1 MKTNSIFFCAA
12 TAAVLFNTSF
22 AQDYD
27 KTIDASA
34 GPVDVHSAADLTG
47 PSGLLSKLDLG
58 STDAANP
65 AIVNILEGITFA
77 ATEGTADQRLATPFT
92 IDPDS
97 WNHSTINEYRY
108 AKIGVAKGK
117 TLTISGNA
125 AAADD
130 SPDAYAGGAV
140 RWGAGNLEIGSSGD
154 NAGRVAFKN
163 NSAKCGG
170 AVYAGENTEL
180 TIRNTDFEY
189 NKAIAENNE
198 ANGGAIASLGNIH
211 IYNSNFTNNS
221 SDANEESAYAANLK
235 GGAVYLKSAIYNAT
249 KTVLI
254 ENSAFSG
261 NTAFKPKDNDDG
273 IIDCFGYGGA
283 VYVESKSSQT
293 IIKNS
298 TFTNNKTTGA
308 GGAIYTE
315 GQLVLEN
322 TDFIGNGEIPQKYM
336 AGSGGAIS
344 ADGSIKIR
352 GGKFEDNSAG
362 SGGAIDW
369 SDFSGSEGNLRILD
383 IEGTKFVNNRSNSV
397 GGAIIS
403 HGNVKIVNAE
413 FTGNESNTSGGAMF
427 SNTSRLTENDPEGYA
442 HSFYIE
448 NSVFR
453 ENKSIKGEYASG
465 GNGGAISYQSEY
477 ETQMNGIIKD
487 TVFIDNI
494 AAFGGGAIYAGGDG
508 KLKFEISEG
517 KNFISSGNTASQG
530 GFLYMLSRPIH
541 PNGLPDEWPEGW
553 ENNRTGSPEVIFE
566 IGQNAT
572 YTIGSAADR
581 GKDDIAG
588 TGILRKTGKGVL
600 ILNANNER
608 LYTQTIVDE
617 GRLVID
623 GVLGAKGTRTD
634 GDIVSKHSLTVN
646 NGGILGGSGKIF
658 GETTVNAG
666 GVIAP
671 GSSPGTITFD
681 KLILNDGAI
690 LDIEKGDLIVADEL
704 DLSNIVNGVK
714 LNFTGFSQGDTV
726 RFLEIRDIIGM
737 DLETGNLNDYFIANG
752 FDFYF
757 DADTNSIIANYVV
770 PEPATAAAILGAFA
784 LAFAAYRRTK

>member
-1 MKTNSIFFCAA
+1 MNTKSTFFCIA
-12 TAAVLFNTSF
+12 TAAVFLNASY

-27 KTIDASA
+27 KTIDGSA
-34 GPVDVHSAADLTG
+34 GPVDAHSAADLTG

-65 AIVNILEGITFA
+65 AIINILDDITFA
-77 ATEGTADQRLATPFT
+77 ATEGTADQRLATPFA

-108 AKIGVAKGK
+108 AKIDVAKGK

-130 SPDAYAGGAV
+130 SSDAYAGGAV

-154 NAGRVAFKN
+154 NAGRIAFRN

-170 AVYAGENTEL
+170 AVYAGGNTEL
-180 TIRNTDFEY
+180 TIQNTDFEY
-189 NKAIAENNE
+189 NKTIAENNE
-198 ANGGAIASLGNIH
+198 ANGGAIASLGNLH

-221 SDANEESAYAANLK
+221 SDANEESTFAANLK

-249 KTVLI
+249 KTVFI

-261 NTAFKPKDNDDG
+261 NTAFNPKDNDDG

-322 TDFIGNGEIPQKYM
+322 TDFTGNRDVSQEMNG
-336 AGSGGAIS
+336 GNGGAIF
-344 ADGSIKIR
+344 ADGSIKIT
-352 GGKFEDNSAG
+352 GGKFEDNFAH
-362 SGGAIDW
+362 SGGAIAW
-369 SDFSGSEGNLRILD
+369 SDFSGGEGNLRILN
-383 IEGTKFVNNRSNSV
+383 IEGTKFVNNRSNST

-413 FTGNESNTSGGAMF
+413 FVGNESNGSGGAMF
-427 SNTSRLTENDPEGYA
+427 SNTSRITENDPEGYT

-453 ENKSIKGEYASG
+453 ENRTVKNETYFAT
-465 GNGGAISYQSEY
+465 NGGAISYQAAY
-477 ETQMNGIIKD
+477 QTQLNGIIKD
-487 TVFIDNI
+487 TAFLDNS
-494 AAFGGGAIYAGGDG
+494 AVYDGGAVYAHGDG
-508 KLKFEISEG
+508 KLKFEVSSG
-517 KNFISSGNTASQG
+517 KNLVSKGNAARSG
-530 GFLYMLSRPIH
+530 GFLDMGSTLII
-541 PNGLPDEWPEGW
+541 PDGPQSEWPEDW
-553 ENNRTGSPEVIFE
+553 ENNRTESPEVIFE
-566 IGQNAT
+566 IGSNAT

-581 GKDDIAG
+581 IKDDIAG

-617 GRLVID
+617 GRLVVNGI
-623 GVLGAKGTRTD
+623 LGGSGGIII
-634 GDIVSKHSLTVN
+634 GDVISKHSLTVN
-646 NGGILGGSGKIF
+646 NGGTLGGSGRISS
-658 GETTVNAG
+658 ETTINVG

-671 GSSPGTITFD
+671 GNSSGTITFD

-704 DLSNIVNGVK
+704 DLSNIVNGVE

-726 RFLEIRDIIGM
+726 RFLEIRDIIGI
-737 DLETGNLNDYFIANG
+737 DLETENLNDYFIANG

-770 PEPATAAAILGAFA
+770 PEPATAAAILGVFA
-784 LAFAAYRRTK
+784 LAFAAYKRRK